1 MIVLVVHA
9 LPAQEIALLRPLHG
23 GCDIE
28 DILNGIA
35 LCQHIAVANPDLDAI
50 PITNPAAFK
59 RGVAATDLADLIVED
74 LDARALPMDAHPVA
88 TGTDQVE
95 ILNRD
100 VGYRIGIN
108 EVSIDRDQDLTD
120 LGRILRSPYGQG
132 LRTMI
137 RVEIPVGLQLAQG
150 THLIEVV
157 LAIDPQL
164 ADIASLAFIRR
175 GIASVVIG
183 IPQIDLPQVVSGRL
197 PGIGLIENLV
207 P

>member
-1 MIVLVVHA
+1 
-9 LPAQEIALLRPLHG
+9 
-23 GCDIE
+23 
-28 DILNGIA
+28 
-35 LCQHIAVANPDLDAI
+35 
-50 PITNPAAFK
+50 
-59 RGVAATDLADLIVED
+59 
-74 LDARALPMDAHPVA
+74 MDAHPVA

-120 LGRILRSPYGQG
+120 LGRILRSSYGQG

-197 PGIGLIENLV
+197 PGIGLIENPV